1 MKLRETFVALQNY
14 KQLVQNAIDSLAI
27 LIHADVPTAD
37 IALPPPVV
45 PALPQ
50 LSEKIG
56 RLKPAPRLAK
66 RGRKPKTSRDVK
78 ECAKHPGNTE
88 WDSNGACS
96 PCRRD
101 YQTKRRKNKQR
112 GAVSQSERPV
122 AEMRNTPAPAIEPPV
137 RKLAAVPKPPAAVS
151 VPVRR
156 KRSEK
161 LGDEVEYS
169 KPITCPKCH
178 AIATRM
184 SRPED
189 FDVSTDSWTCLKN
202 GCQVR
207 IAHIVLSIDR
217 GYEPDVA

>member
-1 MKLRETFVALQNY
+1 V
-14 KQLVQNAIDSLAI
+14 
-27 LIHADVPTAD
+27 
-37 IALPPPVV
+37 
-45 PALPQ
+45 LPQ
-50 LSEKIG
+50 LSEKAG
-56 RLKPAPRLAK
+56 QLKRGPKLAK
-66 RGRKPKTSRDVK
+66 RGRPAKSKSSAGGDAKTCRH
-78 ECAKHPGNTE
+78 HPGNTE
-88 WDSNGACS
+88 WDSSGACS

-112 GAVSQSERPV
+112 GAVSQSERQV

-137 RKLAAVPKPPAAVS
+137 RQLAAVPPAPRAAAP

-156 KRSEK
+156 KRTEK

-169 KPITCPKCH
+169 KPITCPKCR
-178 AIATRM
+178 AVGTRF

-189 FDVSTDSWTCLKN
+189 FDVSTDSWTCLKS